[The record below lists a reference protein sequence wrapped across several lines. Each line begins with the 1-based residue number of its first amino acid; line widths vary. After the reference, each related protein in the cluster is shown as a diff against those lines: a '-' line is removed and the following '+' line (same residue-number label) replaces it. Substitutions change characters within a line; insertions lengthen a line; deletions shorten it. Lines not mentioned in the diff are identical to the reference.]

1 MPHYAAHLYQHGG
14 FIVKHIPLSQN
25 QFAIVDD
32 ENYPLLSDFKWCYR
46 SERGGKQGYA
56 VRHAKA
62 NGKDRLLYLHR
73 VIMPPGEG
81 QEVIFKNHDTLDCR
95 RENLKVVSKQEARQ
109 HHRVRSDSKSGMKG
123 VRYNPESDSWSAY
136 TYRHGHCY
144 HVGTYYLQ
152 EQAEAAYQ
160 EELRKENPD
169 LHGAPARVEL
179 ESSDRAVHCGN
190 PEGSCSSKT

>member
-1 MPHYAAHLYQHGG
+1 MKQ
-14 FIVKHIPLSQN
+14 IPLSQN

-32 ENYPLLSDFKWCYR
+32 EDYALLSEFKWCYR
-46 SERGGKQGYA
+46 GEGRKQGYA
-56 VRHAKA
+56 VRHAKV

-73 VIMPPGEG
+73 VIMPPSEG

-109 HHRVRSDSKSGMKG
+109 HHRVRSDCKSGMKG

-136 TYRHGHCY
+136 TYRHGNCY
-144 HVGTYYLQ
+144 RVGTYRTK
-152 EQAEAAYQ
+152 EQATAAYQ

-169 LHGAPARVEL
+169 LHAAPERVDMG
-179 ESSDRAVHCGN
+179 SVQRGN
-190 PEGSCSSKT
+190 PEGPCPSKTR